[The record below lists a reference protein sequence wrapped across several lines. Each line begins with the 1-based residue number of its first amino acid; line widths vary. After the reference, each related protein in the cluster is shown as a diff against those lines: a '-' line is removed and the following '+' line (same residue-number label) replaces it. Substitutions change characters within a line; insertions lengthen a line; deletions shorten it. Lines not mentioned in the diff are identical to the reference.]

1 MLQTRWLF
9 LCVSEEGNSGLYWS
23 IHNAALSPATG
34 NSYLICGLCGS
45 KACALKLRGGS
56 DVK

>member
-1 MLQTRWLF
+1 MLQSRWLF

-34 NSYLICGLCGS
+34 NSNLICGLRGS
-45 KACALKLRGGS
+45 EACAAKPRGGS